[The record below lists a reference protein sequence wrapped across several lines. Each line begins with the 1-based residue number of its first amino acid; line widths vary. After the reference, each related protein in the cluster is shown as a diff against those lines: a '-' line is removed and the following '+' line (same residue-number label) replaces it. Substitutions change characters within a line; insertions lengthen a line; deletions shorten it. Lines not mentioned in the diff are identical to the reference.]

1 MTLWEELLESG
12 NDLLWEKL
20 RRTEKK
26 VVLYGMGNGADKIL
40 DVCAK
45 KSIPVQGVFASDGFR
60 TGKQFRGMTV
70 ESRRDILDRFG
81 RENTVVLLAFAS
93 SCPEVLNLI
102 RDVSA
107 ETELYVP
114 DVPVAGSTLFD
125 ADFARAHRNDL
136 LRARDLLCDEESR
149 RIFDLTVAAKL
160 TGRAEFLFRAVS
172 DPAETMR
179 ESIRPEEIRT
189 ALDLGAYTG
198 DTVRELLN
206 AGAKPETVYAV
217 EPDARTFRKLAVYA
231 EQETRTTV
239 VPLHAA
245 AWNRRE
251 TLAFGAAG
259 NRGSAVG
266 ETVKKASPVDGI
278 PMDEVLGDAR
288 VDYVKFDVEGAERE
302 AIEGLSMHIARD
314 LPTLLVS
321 VYHRSEDL
329 FTLPLFLHERFGG
342 YGRFFLRRFSGL
354 PAWDLNLYVRR

>member
-1 MTLWEELLESG
+1 MTRWEELLESG
-12 NDLLWEKL
+12 DDLLWEKL
-20 RRTEKK
+20 RRTEKNI
-26 VVLYGMGNGADKIL
+26 VLYGMGNGADKIL
-40 DVCAK
+40 DVCAEK
-45 KSIPVQGVFASDGFR
+45 GIQVRGVFASDGFR

-70 ESRRDILDRFG
+70 ESRREIFDRFG
-81 RENTVVLLAFAS
+81 KENTVVLLAFAS
-93 SCPEVLNLI
+93 ARPEVLELI
-102 RDVSA
+102 RGVAA

-114 DVPVAGSTLFD
+114 DVPVAGNTLFD
-125 ADFARAHRNDL
+125 ADFARTHREDL

-160 TGRAEFLFRAVS
+160 TGRAECLFQAVS
-172 DPAETMR
+172 DPAEAMR
-179 ESIRPEEIRT
+179 ELVRPEEIRT

-206 AGAKPETVYAV
+206 AGAKPEAVYAV
-217 EPDARTFRKLAVYA
+217 EPDARTLRKLADYA
-231 EQETRTTV
+231 EQEMRTTV
-239 VPLHAA
+239 IPLHAA

-251 TLAFGAAG
+251 TLPFGAAG

-266 ETVKKASPVDGI
+266 EAVKKALPVEGI

-302 AIEGLSMHIARD
+302 AIEGLSLHLARD

-329 FTLPLFLHERFGG
+329 FALPLLLHERFDG
-342 YGRFFLRRFSGL
+342 YGHFFLRRFSGL